1 LDTSTLH
8 DLLLRIGPEIRST
21 ANFIEEAFGEVGVGQ
36 ASAKSLNSLVSYV
49 DVESEKRLV
58 EVLSKALPEAGFVTE
73 EDTID
78 NNVEADL
85 QWVIDPLDGTT
96 NFLKGI
102 PVFCISL
109 GLVKNG
115 HPVLGVVHDVMR
127 NDHYTA
133 VKGGG
138 AYLDGKRLRISGVKD
153 FDQAVLATG
162 FPYETYEEDSPMFK
176 LFQRVIREARG
187 LRRLGSAAIDLAYV
201 ARGIFEGYYEAR
213 LNSWD
218 IAAGALLVEE
228 AGGRITDFQ
237 GKNGYLS
244 AGSIIAGGNEIHAE
258 LLQRITETGA
268 YVY

>member
-1 LDTSTLH
+1 MDTSTLQ
-8 DLLLRIGPEIRST
+8 DLLYSIGPEIRST
-21 ANFIEEAFGEVGVGQ
+21 ARFIEEAFGEVGVGQ
-36 ASAKSLNSLVSYV
+36 ASAKSLNSLVSHV

-58 EVLSKALPEAGFVTE
+58 QVLSNALPEAGFITE
-73 EDTID
+73 EDTVD
-78 NNVEADL
+78 KNAEANL

-102 PVFCISL
+102 PVFCISVA
-109 GLVKNG
+109 LVENG
-115 HPVLGVVHDVMR
+115 QPVLGVVHDVMR

-138 AYLDGKRLRISGVKD
+138 TYLDGKRLSISPVKD

-201 ARGIFEGYYEAR
+201 ARSIFEGYYEAR
-213 LNSWD
+213 LNPWD

-228 AGGRITDFQ
+228 AGGIISDFN
-237 GKNGYLS
+237 GKDGYLD
-244 AGSIIAGGNEIHAE
+244 AGNIIAAGKEVHTE
-258 LLQRITETGA
+258 LLKRVTETGA